1 MIYTQAII
9 GATRPLGQPVHPDLG
24 ALAEERERRRGA
36 KADGSGQGWE
46 TVKMGEEG
54 SWEDL
59 KDQAA
64 DAVRG
69 EGANDVKYGR
79 RQGGY

>member
-36 KADGSGQGWE
+36 KADGSGQAWE
-46 TVKMGEEG
+46 RGTQGGEG

-59 KDQAA
+59 QVA

-69 EGANDVKYGR
+69 EGAKDVKHGR